1 MEKGIIKAVENTNR
15 KFGSAGTYYA
25 TTLEKDGECKV
36 YLFTQKSLDEADKR
50 AKENIEDYED
60 LEFGGSL
67 YIKVSAALILGV
79 LLGVCIASFLKNC

>member
-1 MEKGIIKAVENTNR
+1 MEKGIIRAVENTNR
-15 KFGSAGTYYA
+15 KFGAADTYFA
-25 TTLEKDGECKV
+25 ASLEKEGDTKV
-36 YLFTQKSLDEADKR
+36 YLFTQKGLDEAEKR

-79 LLGVCIASFLKNC
+79 LLGVCIGSFLKNC